1 MSQPFTD
8 STDLQGLVAQLSAR
22 LTVLEEQVATL
33 QASQKVPDDVMV
45 AISAA
50 VAAFLGHKA
59 TIKAVRFRPARNWT
73 TEARGRVHN
82 RAVR

>member
-1 MSQPFTD
+1 MSENTA
-8 STDLQGLVAQLSAR
+8 DLQALVAELSER
-22 LTVLEEQVATL
+22 LAALEGEVAGL
-33 QASQKVPDDVMV
+33 KANQQVPDDVMV

-59 TIKAVRFRPARNWT
+59 TIKAVKFRHGRNWT

-82 RAVR
+82 RSVR